1 MNKTFSL
8 AIMVYLMISVLFFK
22 KIIQTDAGLISY
34 SVISIGML
42 LYLFYSARKK
52 KTLD

>member
-8 AIMVYLMISVLFFK
+8 AIVVYLMISVIFFK

-34 SVISIGML
+34 FVISIGML
-42 LYLFYSARKK
+42 LYLFFSARKK